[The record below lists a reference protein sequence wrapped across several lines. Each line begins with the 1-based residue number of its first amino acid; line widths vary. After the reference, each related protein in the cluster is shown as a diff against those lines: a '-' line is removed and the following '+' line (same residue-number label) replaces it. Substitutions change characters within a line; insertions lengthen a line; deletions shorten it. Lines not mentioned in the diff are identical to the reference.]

1 MPPPPTYVW
10 DCHQICSDRTTWYLC
25 LMLPTTL
32 KKGLWTGCSPSHERI
47 GYISQDFVPWI
58 NSIHHGRQSNPNSNR
73 LVWKGDQGKKNKKGK
88 WTLDPA
94 WFLKGY
100 FHHLARGQRRDL
112 ILARV
117 ALGWF
122 LRGYFMGW
130 HKPTPS
136 VTCRW
141 TGQAGLIRSE
151 TQRAIASLDNKHHS
165 SKSPQQQA
173 KNTGGRMAP

>member
-1 MPPPPTYVW
+1 MFGTVIKSVLTGLHGTCVWFYLPLLRKGSEQDVLQATNELGTY
-10 DCHQICSDRTTWYLC
+10 HKTLYLE
-25 LMLPTTL
+25 L
-32 KKGLWTGCSPSHERI
+32 
-47 GYISQDFVPWI
+47 